1 MILNNIAI
9 QLTCLINLLIF
20 NLLKIDRLDW
30 PQKRKWPV
38 KSIVKYEGS
47 MLHLY
52 AIDSELNKC
61 RLNQPT

>member
-1 MILNNIAI
+1 MILNN
-9 QLTCLINLLIF
+9 QNYSRDSFINLLIF
-20 NLLKIDRLDW
+20 NLLKIDGLDW

-38 KSIVKYEGS
+38 NSIVKYERS